1 VSLDLYLEITTMCR
15 KTARLAPAPLASGQ
29 RTEDHERSLMHYDKL
44 ISINNNSFD
53 RKTMCAYPSAH
64 SNGAPPSQSNQR
76 TFKMTPTNM
85 IQIVDRFALSLMNAL
100 VLVGL
105 PLVAVGLLTQS
116 L

>member
-1 VSLDLYLEITTMCR
+1 
-15 KTARLAPAPLASGQ
+15 
-29 RTEDHERSLMHYDKL
+29 
-44 ISINNNSFD
+44 
-53 RKTMCAYPSAH
+53 
-64 SNGAPPSQSNQR
+64 
-76 TFKMTPTNM
+76 MTPTNM